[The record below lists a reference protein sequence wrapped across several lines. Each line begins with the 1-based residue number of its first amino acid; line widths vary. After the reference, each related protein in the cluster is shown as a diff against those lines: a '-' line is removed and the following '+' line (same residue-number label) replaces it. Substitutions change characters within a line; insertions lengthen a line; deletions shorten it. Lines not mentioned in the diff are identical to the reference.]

1 MLSAAPRSWAA
12 SSGGRSRAGLGSL
25 TREPDSPGGS
35 GPKPTVRSS
44 RSAIA
49 RNVEAVARL
58 KISVG
63 EKACAMLLH
72 QGGVDAGLGQFGPE
86 AALIVFGHGR
96 PFRVVAFVEE
106 GQPKREG
113 EIAEDAGVFGPGHH
127 RARRHHGRYVAVHEP
142 VPGQIGERD
151 HRADPAA
158 AVIVVV
164 V

>member
-35 GPKPTVRSS
+35 GPKPTVKSS

-63 EKACAMLLH
+63 EKACTMLNSFQCVLWERGRPARVRARGPRSNLRLH
-72 QGGVDAGLGQFGPE
+72 QRGVDAALGQFG
-86 AALIVFGHGR
+86 A
-96 PFRVVAFVEE
+96 
-106 GQPKREG
+106 
-113 EIAEDAGVFGPGHH
+113 
-127 RARRHHGRYVAVHEP
+127 
-142 VPGQIGERD
+142 
-151 HRADPAA
+151 
-158 AVIVVV
+158 
-164 V
+164 